1 LSLSP
6 QLTKSFYYKPPV
18 KNPTL
23 RLYRIGPPHL
33 IKKPVYICI
42 CYTPRRVGRV
52 PDPTPDPTTRPRRG
66 RVKGSNTNGAQRASL
81 YPAGKFFHELTD
93 KKKPRAHRTQGLV
106 LSNLAYLIEEMT
118 IPCESVNVLMTAPF
132 NHRAIALS

>member
-1 LSLSP
+1 MCM
-6 QLTKSFYYKPPV
+6 
-18 KNPTL
+18 
-23 RLYRIGPPHL
+23 LYPAPCGS
-33 IKKPVYICI
+33 
-42 CYTPRRVGRV
+42 G

-118 IPCESVNVLMTAPF
+118 IPCKSVNVLMTAPF